1 VRGYLFL
8 VVCGLSATA
17 AQPPQPEPV
26 PFILDTDLG
35 PDCDDAGAA
44 AVLNA
49 LAIRGEAKILGAVC
63 NTTSKW
69 CAPALQAIFVWYHRD
84 DVPVGTLKGPGNP
97 GGSAEWYGESFNRY
111 IAERSPNRLHS
122 GKNAPDAVAVY
133 RRALA
138 SQPDGSVVIASV
150 GNTTNLR
157 DLLRSKADAN
167 SPLNSLELVRRK
179 VKLLSVMGGTF
190 PVGPPKDPN
199 LYGDL
204 PASQELLE
212 KWPTPIMFSGI
223 EIGKDLMTGDG
234 LSDATP
240 PSNPVRIAYEHWD
253 AHFWPIWD
261 PKYHPGRIKPHS
273 TYDQTAVLYGVRGL
287 AGYWNA
293 SDPGTVTIGNDGA
306 TRWTAAPNGNRRY
319 LIEKMSR
326 KELAAIIEDLMKAPA
341 TRAAAPA
348 SGRH

>member
-1 VRGYLFL
+1 VRGDLLL
-8 VVCGLSATA
+8 VISSLPIA
-17 AQPPQPEPV
+17 AQQSPREPV
-26 PFILDTDLG
+26 PFILDTELG

-49 LAIRGEAKILGAVC
+49 LATRGEAKILGAVC
-63 NTTSKW
+63 NTTSEW
-69 CAPALQAIFVWYHRD
+69 CAPALQAIFIWYRRG

-111 IAERSPNRLHS
+111 IAEHSPNRLHS
-122 GKNAPDAVAVY
+122 GRNAPNAVAVY

-138 SQPDGSVVIASV
+138 SQPDGSVVIATV

-157 DLLRSKADAN
+157 DLLRSNADAN
-167 SPLNSLELVRRK
+167 SPLNGLELVRRK

-204 PASQELLE
+204 PASQELLD

-223 EIGKDLMTGDG
+223 EIGKDLMTGAG

-240 PSNPVRIAYEHWD
+240 PSNPVRIAYEHWN

-261 PKYHPGRIKPHS
+261 PKYRLGRIKPHS
-273 TYDQTAVLYGVRGL
+273 TYDQTAVLYGIRGL
-287 AGYWNA
+287 ADYWNA
-293 SDPGTVTIGNDGA
+293 SEPGTVAIRSDGA
-306 TRWTAAPNGNRRY
+306 MRWTPSPNGTRRF
-319 LIEKMSR
+319 LVEKMSR
-326 KELAAIIEDLMKAPA
+326 TELARIVEALME
-341 TRAAAPA
+341 
-348 SGRH
+348 